1 MEPFYL
7 AIFNTTQ
14 EIKEKKANY
23 CDCFYLKV
31 KSQKGGL
38 PARQLG
44 MFFLSPEDESQSPG
58 TGHCW
63 STALFIPNLNFI
75 LKTIFWHIYSGLI
88 KSGVNYHPKPCASER
103 IRSPCRFASLFNFSA
118 KQCVSDDHL
127 HKGKPCGSTWPR
139 SFVIFTLTFTILIL
153 LTTSPV
159 PELSFLPAPYRGWTR
174 AGERRVQD
182 NLHAQLR
189 TPPFFPPQI
198 GGKTIFGSTFQIW
211 LVARFSEW

>member
-103 IRSPCRFASLFNFSA
+103 TCSSCRFASLFNFSA
-118 KQCVSDDHL
+118 KKLKQWVSDAHL
-127 HKGKPCGSTWPR
+127 HKGKLCGSTWPH
-139 SFVIFTLTFTILIL
+139 SFVIFTLTFRILIL
-153 LTTSPV
+153 LTTCSLEFKPFTGLNSFPV
-159 PELSFLPAPYRGWTR
+159 SIAFSFWTAVPWLFEKNILFR
-174 AGERRVQD
+174 WR
-182 NLHAQLR
+182 
-189 TPPFFPPQI
+189 QI
-198 GGKTIFGSTFQIW
+198 CTMLIF
-211 LVARFSEW
+211 